1 MTALAQFKVIDYSG
15 EYSGVKMNV
24 PDIDESNFVAINGFV
39 LALQTAL
46 AALTA
51 GNIASRSLT
60 AYTVPVNDTYPTSE
74 YAQRETG
81 LRLFYKDN
89 VNAKKFHITIPAPD
103 LALVAVEGTDFVD
116 MSLSVVAAVTDAM
129 EAFMVSP
136 YGNPITFYKGVIVGR
151 KN

>member
-1 MTALAQFKVIDYSG
+1 MALATFKIIDYSG
-15 EYSGVKMNV
+15 EYSNVAMNI
-24 PDIDESNFVAINGFV
+24 PDIDESNYVTINGYV
-39 LALQTAL
+39 LALQTAIV
-46 AALTA
+46 ALTA
-51 GNIASRSLT
+51 GNVASRQLT
-60 AYTVPVNDTYPTSE
+60 AYSVPVNDSFPANE

-81 LRLFYKDN
+81 LRLFYKDT

-103 LALVAVEGTDFVD
+103 LALIAVEGSDFVD

-136 YGNPITFYKGVIVGR
+136 YGNAISFYKGVIVGR

>member
-1 MTALAQFKVIDYSG
+1 MTAQVGFKIIDHSG
-15 EYSGVKMNV
+15 EYSTVRLNV
-24 PDIDESNFVAINGFV
+24 PDVTEINYVAVEGFAV
-39 LALQTAL
+39 ALQTAV

-60 AYTVPVNDTYPTSE
+60 AYSIPINDTYPTNE
-74 YAQRETG
+74 FAQRETG

-89 VNAKKFHITIPAPD
+89 VNAKKFHVTIPAPD
-103 LALVAVEGTDFVD
+103 LALIAVEGTDLVD

-129 EAFMVSP
+129 EAFMLSP

>member
-1 MTALAQFKVIDYSG
+1 MPALASFKVIDFSG
-15 EYSGVKMNV
+15 EYSTVKMNI
-24 PDIDESNFVAINGFV
+24 PTIDETNYVAINGFV

-46 AALTA
+46 QALTA
-51 GNIASRSLT
+51 GNIASRSLM
-60 AYTVPVNDTYPTSE
+60 AYTQPVNDTYPSEE

-103 LALVAVEGTDFVD
+103 LPLVAVEGTDFVD